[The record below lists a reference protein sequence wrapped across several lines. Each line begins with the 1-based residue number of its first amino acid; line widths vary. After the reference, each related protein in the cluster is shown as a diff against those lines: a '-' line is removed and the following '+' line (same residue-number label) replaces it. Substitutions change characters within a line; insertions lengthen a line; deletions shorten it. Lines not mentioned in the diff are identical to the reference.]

1 MTPHRSGVPLPAN
14 SRLWVLGAIAGLVLS
29 ACGGSSGGGGLQAW
43 FDAPMNDSV
52 HPVAPMEIVLHAAD
66 PGGVAMVELSVN
78 DDVLTRRPP
87 DSTTDPL
94 VTFRAD
100 WDPQTPGEYVLVVRA
115 QNHAGV
121 WSAQSSSRVTLT
133 GPVARV
139 EQPGLV
145 TPRPSRTPRPAT
157 DPTWTPMPAVACTD
171 KAKFIADVTIPD
183 NTNLAAGQAFTKV
196 WRLRNDG
203 NCPWN
208 EDYKVVFVDGAAMGN
223 NTPLPIASLVQPG
236 GTIDIAVDMVTPS
249 TGGTYTGNYQIRNPQ
264 GVHFGVGASGQT
276 PFYVKIVVGAPS
288 GPSPTAPPP
297 APDTQAP
304 SVSVSHSP
312 SGSSIPT
319 GTSITFT
326 ANASDNVG
334 VTRIDIWLTAPGQF
348 PGKVKTCT
356 NATSCNYTGGP
367 YSSMGNL
374 SYYAVAAD
382 AAGHETTSAVT
393 TILIYVVVSGLP
405 SGGGV

>member
-1 MTPHRSGVPLPAN
+1 L
-14 SRLWVLGAIAGLVLS
+14 LS
-29 ACGGSSGGGGLQAW
+29 SCGGSGGSGGLQAW
-43 FDAPMNDSV
+43 FDAPMNESV
-52 HPVAPMEIVLHAAD
+52 HPVAPMEVVLHAAD

-78 DDVLTRRPP
+78 DEVLTRRPP

-133 GPVARV
+133 GPVARI
-139 EQPGLV
+139 EQPAFV
-145 TPRPSRTPRPAT
+145 TPRPSRTPRPVFVTPRPSRTLRSAVA
-157 DPTWTPMPAVACTD
+157 PTWTPVPAICTD
-171 KAKFIADVTIPD
+171 VARFIADVTIPD
-183 NTNLAAGQAFTKV
+183 NTNLEAGQAFTKV

-208 EDYKVVFVDGAAMGN
+208 EDYKVVFVGGAAMGN
-223 NTPLPIASLVQPG
+223 NTPLPIANVVQPG
-236 GTIDIAVDMVTPS
+236 GTIDIAVDMVAPGGT
-249 TGGTYTGNYQIRNPQ
+249 GTYTGNYQIRNPQ
-264 GVHFGVGASGQT
+264 GVHFGVGASDQT

-297 APDTQAP
+297 APDTQDP
-304 SVSVSHSP
+304 SVSISHSP
-312 SGSSIPT
+312 GGGSVPT
-319 GTSITFT
+319 GTIITFT

-334 VTRIDIWLTAPGQF
+334 VTRIDIYVTAPGQF
-348 PGKVKTCT
+348 PGKVKTCANT
-356 NATSCNYTGGP
+356 TTCSFAGGP
-367 YSSMGNL
+367 YSQGNL

-382 AAGHETTSAVT
+382 AAGHETTSSVT
-393 TILIYVVVSGLP
+393 SIVIYVVVS
-405 SGGGV
+405 